1 MARTVSADAA
11 PKVQGRGVLTLAIV
25 GALVV
30 ATGTPDVESLAM
42 LTGWGVPET
51 VARVSMYVAPVLG
64 IVLAMVIGRAIGKG
78 RSMGVR
84 WILYAL
90 LGGFA
95 GFFMGF
101 CLDLFAGV
109 PGIIAML
116 SGPLAEPEA
125 IEIILWSIG
134 ALCIALG
141 LMVGLIGAFGQ
152 PAVNALQ
159 VEEMDPECIEV
170 RKSERG
176 VFALSGLGMGTLGI
190 ACCALAVSR
199 QAADGERL
207 GPVIVAFVAGL
218 LSVAASY
225 VLWRGF
231 DEMQRRHVVDGYASS
246 AIVLTLGAFVWAG
259 LQTLGLAQ
267 PIDASGVFVALIF
280 VQLIA
285 TSYVTSSVMGQM
297 GAFGKPA

>member
-64 IVLAMVIGRAIGKG
+64 IVLAMVIGRAVGRG

-95 GFFMGF
+95 GFFTGF

-109 PGIIAML
+109 PDIIAML

-125 IEIILWSIG
+125 IEIILWSLG

-141 LMVGLIGAFGQ
+141 LMVGLIGVFGQ

-176 VFALSGLGMGTLGI
+176 VFALSGIGLMASGLT
-190 ACCALAVSR
+190 CCALAVAR
-199 QAADGERL
+199 QAAEPERL
-207 GPVIVAFVAGL
+207 GPVIVAFAAGVVAIVL
-218 LSVAASY
+218 NY

-231 DEMQRRHVVDGYASS
+231 DEMQRRHVIDGFAAS
-246 AIVLTLGAFVWAG
+246 AVVVTLGVFVWAG
-259 LQTLGLAQ
+259 LEAVGLVFSV
-267 PIDASGVFVALIF
+267 DAAGVYVSLTV

-297 GAFGKPA
+297 GAFGKPV